1 MEPISMITGKAVVLP
16 VENIDTDQIIP
27 ARFLK
32 VTDKSGLAA
41 GLFEAWRYRPDGTL
55 NPDFPL
61 NRPEAAGAT
70 ILISGRNF
78 GCGSS
83 REHAPWAL
91 QDYGFRAVIAPS
103 FADIFR
109 SNALKIGLLPVTVEQ
124 TVYDELVAH
133 YAVDP
138 QMHLTIDLAAQTVT
152 LPDGRQISFPIDA
165 FSKYCLLHGVDQLG
179 FLLNQEALIAAYEAT
194 HPQPVVTTAYSRGKT
209 EEQGND
215 SMSA

>member
-1 MEPISMITGKAVVLP
+1 MEPISTITGKAVVLP

-41 GLFEAWRYRPDGTL
+41 GLFEAWRYLPDGTP

-61 NRPEAAGAT
+61 NRTEAAGAT

-109 SNALKIGLLPVTVEQ
+109 SNALKIGLLPVTIEQ
-124 TVYDELVAH
+124 AIYDELVAM
-133 YAVDP
+133 YANDP
-138 QMHLTIDLAAQTVT
+138 QMALTIDLAAQTVT
-152 LPDGRQISFPIDA
+152 LPDGRQVSFPIDA

-179 FLLNQEALIAAYEAT
+179 FLLNQAEAIAAYEAS
-194 HPQPVVTTAYSRGKT
+194 HPQAVKTTG
-209 EEQGND
+209 
-215 SMSA
+215 

>member
-1 MEPISMITGKAVVLP
+1 MQPISTITGKAVVLP

-41 GLFEAWRYRPDGTL
+41 GLFEAWRYLPDGAP

-109 SNALKIGLLPVTVEQ
+109 SNALKIGLLPVTIEQ
-124 TVYDELVAH
+124 AIYDELVAI
-133 YAVDP
+133 YANDP
-138 QMHLTIDLAAQTVT
+138 QMALTIDLAAQTVT
-152 LPDGRQISFPIDA
+152 LPDGRQVSFPIDA

-179 FLLNQEALIAAYEAT
+179 FLLNQADAIAAYEAS
-194 HPQPVVTTAYSRGKT
+194 HPQPVKTTG
-209 EEQGND
+209 
-215 SMSA
+215 

>member
-1 MEPISMITGKAVVLP
+1 MEPISTITGKAVVLP

-41 GLFEAWRYRPDGTL
+41 GLFEAWRYLPDGAS

-109 SNALKIGLLPVTVEQ
+109 SNALKIGLLPVTIEQ
-124 TVYDELVAH
+124 AIYDELVAM
-133 YAVDP
+133 YANDP
-138 QMHLTIDLAAQTVT
+138 QMALSIDLAAQTVT
-152 LPDGRQISFPIDA
+152 LPDGRQVSFPIDA

-179 FLLNQEALIAAYEAT
+179 FLLNQAEAIAAYEAS
-194 HPQPVVTTAYSRGKT
+194 HPQPVKTTG
-209 EEQGND
+209 
-215 SMSA
+215 

>member
-1 MEPISMITGKAVVLP
+1 MEPISTITGKAVVLP

-41 GLFEAWRYRPDGTL
+41 GLFEAWRYLPDGAP

-109 SNALKIGLLPVTVEQ
+109 SNALKIGLLPVTIEQ
-124 TVYDELVAH
+124 AIYDELVAM
-133 YAVDP
+133 YANEP
-138 QMHLTIDLAAQTVT
+138 QMALSIDLAAQTVT
-152 LPDGRQISFPIDA
+152 LPDGRQVSFPIDA

-179 FLLNQEALIAAYEAT
+179 FLLNQAEAIAAYEAS
-194 HPQPVVTTAYSRGKT
+194 HPQPVKTTG
-209 EEQGND
+209 
-215 SMSA
+215 

>member
-1 MEPISMITGKAVVLP
+1 MHGPMENRMEPISTITGKAVVLP

-41 GLFEAWRYRPDGTL
+41 GLFEAWRYLPDGAS

-109 SNALKIGLLPVTVEQ
+109 SNALKIGLLPVTIEQ
-124 TVYDELVAH
+124 AIYDELVAM
-133 YAVDP
+133 YANDP
-138 QMHLTIDLAAQTVT
+138 QMALSIDLAAQTVT
-152 LPDGRQISFPIDA
+152 LPDGRQVSFPIDA

-179 FLLNQEALIAAYEAT
+179 FLLNQAEAIAAYEAS
-194 HPQPVVTTAYSRGKT
+194 HPQPVKTTG
-209 EEQGND
+209 
-215 SMSA
+215 

>member
-1 MEPISMITGKAVVLP
+1 MEPISTITGKVVVLP

-41 GLFEAWRYRPDGTL
+41 GLFEAWRYLPDGTL

-91 QDYGFRAVIAPS
+91 QDYGFQAVIAPS

-109 SNALKIGLLPVTVEQ
+109 NNALKIGLLPVTVEQ
-124 TVYDELVAH
+124 SIYDELVVM
-133 YAVDP
+133 YANDP
-138 QMHLTIDLAAQTVT
+138 SMVLTIDLAAQIVT
-152 LPDGRQISFPIDA
+152 LPDGRQVHFPIDA

-179 FLLNQEALIAAYEAT
+179 FLLQQEAAITAYEAA
-194 HPQPVVTTAYSRGKT
+194 HPQPVQTTARR
-209 EEQGND
+209 
-215 SMSA
+215 